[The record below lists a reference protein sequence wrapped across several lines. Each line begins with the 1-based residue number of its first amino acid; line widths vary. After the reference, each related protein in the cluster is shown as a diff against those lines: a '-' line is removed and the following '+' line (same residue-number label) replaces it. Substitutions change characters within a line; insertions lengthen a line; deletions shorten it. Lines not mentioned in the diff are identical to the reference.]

1 MHSTTAAEA
10 PRVGVVI
17 IGRNEAAH
25 LRGCI
30 ASVRAMHFPQDR
42 VETVYVDSDSIDGS
56 AELAEAEGIRVIR
69 LSGSPMTAARGRNAG
84 WRALD
89 ASFILFLDGDVAVDP
104 DFVARSLSHF
114 EEPRLVSVWGVLREM
129 HPEASIYNR
138 ICDLDWIFPL
148 GEAEFFGGIALVR
161 RAGLLEV
168 DGFNEELCAGEE
180 PELSCRLRG
189 RGWSIL
195 HTDVPMALH
204 DLAMTRWSQY
214 WTRLVRGGLAYA
226 QVAEMYAGTP
236 NPMWTAV
243 SRDNLRRGSF
253 WLALAPVMIGCALA
267 LGSAWPALF
276 GMSLGAVMVLR
287 TAWKSQH
294 RSRSWTTL
302 LLFGMHA
309 HFQQVPILLG
319 QWRYWRSRRA
329 RTATPQRQT
338 HAQTHAQKRGPTH
351 VQTPAQTH
359 AMSGREVALER
370 PQP

>member
-1 MHSTTAAEA
+1 MHSAIAGEA

-30 ASVRAMHFPQDR
+30 ASVRAMHFPQDV
-42 VETVYVDSDSIDGS
+42 VEMVYVDSDSADGS
-56 AELAEAEGIRVIR
+56 AELGEAEGIRVIR
-69 LSGSPMTAARGRNAG
+69 LTGSPMTAARGRNAG
-84 WRALD
+84 WRALETP
-89 ASFILFLDGDVAVDP
+89 FILFLDGDVVVEP
-104 DFVARSLSHF
+104 DFVARSLPHF
-114 EEPRLVSVWGVLREM
+114 EEPKLVSVWGVLREI

-161 RAGLLEV
+161 RAGLMEV
-168 DGFNEELCAGEE
+168 NGFNEELRAGEE
-180 PELSCRLRG
+180 PELSRRLRG

-204 DLAMTRWSQY
+204 DLAMTRWNQY
-214 WTRLVRGGLAYA
+214 WTRLVRAGLAYA
-226 QVAEMYAGTP
+226 QVAEMYAGTAD
-236 NPMWTAV
+236 PMWTGV

-253 WLALAPVMIGCALA
+253 WLVLPPVMFGCALA
-267 LGSAWPALF
+267 LGSAWPAVF
-276 GMSLGAVMVLR
+276 VMSLGAVMVLR

-319 QWRYWRSRRA
+319 QWRYWRSSRA
-329 RTATPQRQT
+329 RTATPKRQT
-338 HAQTHAQKRGPTH
+338 HAQRT
-351 VQTPAQTH
+351 AQTH
-359 AMSGREVALER
+359 AQRTARVPAMSGKEVALER
-370 PQP
+370 PRP